1 MLPNAIIGPAIDA
14 MAATSSSEGASARSW
29 RAGVRECRR
38 ARGVNADDDGADD
51 AHNARHVIE
60 AEGRHIL

>member
-1 MLPNAIIGPAIDA
+1 MLTNVIIGPAIDA
-14 MAATSSSEGASARSW
+14 MAKTSSSEGASVRSW

-38 ARGVNADDDGADD
+38 ARGANADDDGPDD

-60 AEGRHIL
+60 SEGRYIL